1 MTGALENAAAFAENV
16 VTWQKAY
23 GRQGLPWMV
32 KDAYCRWVS
41 EIMLQQT

>member
-1 MTGALENAAAFAENV
+1 MTGAVENAAAVAENV

-32 KDAYCRWVS
+32 
-41 EIMLQQT
+41 